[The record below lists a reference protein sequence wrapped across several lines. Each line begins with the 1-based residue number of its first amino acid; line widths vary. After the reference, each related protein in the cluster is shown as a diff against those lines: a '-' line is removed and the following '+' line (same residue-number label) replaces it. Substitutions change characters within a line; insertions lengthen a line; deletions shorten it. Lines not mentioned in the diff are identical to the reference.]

1 MHIFLPETIGF
12 LELVYWTHF
21 FPLVTAFVQF
31 LQLLSEERRVRVLP
45 TLVYLQGLYDG
56 SKFDQLAGYGYKS
69 KAHVLEIRNV
79 EIISLFF
86 EKVHHPVHV
95 RVGPCKT
102 QHFLQFR
109 EQINFSEEEAW
120 VVAHLKHFYCSSQAV
135 DFDLRRCFLGQ
146 ISCDNS
152 NIVEG
157 HLPILSDIYMLR
169 ESISW
174 RKGRSPC

>member
-1 MHIFLPETIGF
+1 MHVFLPETAGF

-21 FPLVTAFVQF
+21 LPLKAAFVHF
-31 LQLLSEERRVRVLP
+31 LQLFSKERWVRILP
-45 TLVYLQGLYDG
+45 TLVHLQGLDYG
-56 SKFDQLAGYGYKS
+56 SKLYQLTGYSYKA
-69 KAHVLEIRNV
+69 KAHILEIRNV
-79 EIISLFF
+79 EVVSLFF
-86 EKVHHPVHV
+86 KKVHHSVHV
-95 RVGPCKT
+95 RVRLCET